1 MRVLILISAIYSTK
15 FISKI
20 IVNFYFDVENLDMS
34 FVL

>member
-1 MRVLILISAIYSTK
+1 MCSTK

-34 FVL
+34 FVLKDCLVVI